1 MRLVLYIWKMDSLRR
16 ITKGLFLAFLLFGF
30 NLIGQEAKKLRI
42 NGYLKSL
49 GSYSAANP
57 SLFGPQFAAADLQ
70 TADFLLHN
78 RLNFKY
84 RSNNSWSFALST
96 RNRVFAGD
104 QLKNPA
110 FFKSLEADAGLVDL
124 NFFYGRDPNLALHT
138 SIDRF
143 YGQWESE
150 KWIVRLGRQRV
161 NWGVNT
167 VWNPNDIFNQYNYF
181 DFDYEERRGSDALR
195 IQYFPNFNSSWEF
208 VFAPE
213 KEIKNST
220 SAFLYKFN
228 RWQYDWQ
235 FLAGVYQ
242 QDLVVGGALAGGLGK
257 AGLKAEYNYY
267 APFDDDVPAFL
278 LSTSLD
284 YIFKNGLYVQGSY
297 LFNQEGRNKANFSDF
312 SDLASGSVM
321 SPRNLFLFKH
331 TVFLNA
337 SYTINPLFTVSLG
350 TMFSPDFAN
359 LIIYPSLTYS
369 LGKNL
374 DLLLALQVFSTEN
387 PLANDQLQWLSA
399 ASFLRL
405 KWSF

>member
-1 MRLVLYIWKMDSLRR
+1 MLKMDSLRK
-16 ITKGLFLAFLLFGF
+16 IIKGLFLALLLLGF
-30 NLIGQEAKKLRI
+30 SLSGQEAKKLKL
-42 NGYLKSL
+42 NGYLKFL
-49 GSYSAANP
+49 GTYSAANP
-57 SLFGPQFAAADLQ
+57 NFFGPQFAAADLQ
-70 TADFLLHN
+70 MADILLHN

-84 RSNNSWSFALST
+84 RPGTSWSFALST
-96 RNRVFAGD
+96 RNRAFAGD

-110 FFKSLEADAGLVDL
+110 FFNSLEADAGLVDL

-150 KWIVRLGRQRV
+150 KWIIRLGRQRV

-181 DFDYEERRGSDALR
+181 DFDYEERPGSDALR
-195 IQYFPNFNSSWEF
+195 IQYFPNFNSSWEY

-213 KEIKNST
+213 GEIKNST

-242 QDLVVGGALAGGLGK
+242 QDLVLGGAFAGSLGNVGFK
-257 AGLKAEYNYY
+257 SEYNYY
-267 APFDDDVPAFL
+267 APFDDDRPAFL
-278 LSTSLD
+278 FSTSID

-297 LFNQEGRNKANFSDF
+297 LFNQEGSGNANFSDF
-312 SDLASGSVM
+312 SNLAAGNVM
-321 SPRNLFLFKH
+321 SPRNLFLFKN
-331 TVFLNA
+331 TVFLSA
-337 SYTINPLFTVSLG
+337 SYNINPLFSLSLG
-350 TMFSPDFAN
+350 TMFSPDFKN
-359 LIIYPSLTYS
+359 LIVYPSLSYS
-369 LGKNL
+369 LAKNL
-374 DLLLALQVFSTEN
+374 DLLFAVQAFSTAN
-387 PLANDQLQWLSA
+387 PLAQDQLDWLSA

>member
-1 MRLVLYIWKMDSLRR
+1 MDNSKR
-16 ITKGLFLAFLLFGF
+16 IIKELFLAFLLLTFS
-30 NLIGQEAKKLRI
+30 LRGQESNKLRVS
-42 NGYLKSL
+42 GYLKFL
-49 GSYSAANP
+49 GTYSAANP
-57 SLFGPQFAAADLQ
+57 SFFGPRLASADWQ

-84 RSNNSWSFALST
+84 RPTNSWSFALST

-110 FFKSLEADAGLVDL
+110 FFNSLEADAGLVDL

-150 KWIVRLGRQRV
+150 KWIIRLGRQRV

-181 DFDYEERRGSDALR
+181 DFDYEERPGSDALR

-213 KEIKNST
+213 RVIKNSP

-242 QDLVVGGALAGGLGK
+242 QDLVLGGAFAGSLGNVGFK
-257 AGLKAEYNYY
+257 SEYNYY
-267 APFDDDVPAFL
+267 APFDDDRPAFL
-278 LSTSLD
+278 FSTSID
-284 YIFKNGLYVQGSY
+284 YVFKNGLYVLGSY
-297 LFNQEGRNKANFSDF
+297 LFNQEGSSNANFSDF
-312 SDLASGSVM
+312 SNLASGNVM
-321 SPRNLFLFKH
+321 SPRNLFLFKN
-331 TVFLNA
+331 TVFLSA
-337 SYTINPLFTVSLG
+337 SYNINPLFTVSLG
-350 TMFSPDFAN
+350 TMFSPDFGN
-359 LIIYPSLTYS
+359 LITYPSITYS

-374 DLLLALQVFSTEN
+374 DLLFVLQAFSTQN
-387 PLANDQLQWLSA
+387 PVANDQLQWLSA

>member
-1 MRLVLYIWKMDSLRR
+1 MDNSKR
-16 ITKGLFLAFLLFGF
+16 IIKELFLAFLLLTFS
-30 NLIGQEAKKLRI
+30 LRGQESNKLRVS
-42 NGYLKSL
+42 GYLKFL
-49 GSYSAANP
+49 GTYSAANP
-57 SLFGPQFAAADLQ
+57 SFFGPRLASADWQ

-84 RSNNSWSFALST
+84 RPTNSWSFALST

-110 FFKSLEADAGLVDL
+110 FFNSLEADAGLVDL

-150 KWIVRLGRQRV
+150 KWIIRLGRQRV

-181 DFDYEERRGSDALR
+181 DFDYEERPGSDALR

-213 KEIKNST
+213 RVIKNST

-242 QDLVVGGALAGGLGK
+242 QDLVLGGAFAGSLGNVGFK
-257 AGLKAEYNYY
+257 SEYNYY
-267 APFDDDVPAFL
+267 APFDDDRPAFL
-278 LSTSLD
+278 FSTSID
-284 YIFKNGLYVQGSY
+284 YVFKNGLYVLGSY
-297 LFNQEGRNKANFSDF
+297 LFNQEGSSNANFSDF
-312 SDLASGSVM
+312 SNLASGNVM
-321 SPRNLFLFKH
+321 SPRNLFLFKN
-331 TVFLNA
+331 TVFLSA
-337 SYTINPLFTVSLG
+337 SYNINPLFTVSLG
-350 TMFSPDFAN
+350 TMFSPDFGN
-359 LIIYPSLTYS
+359 LITYPSITYS

-374 DLLLALQVFSTEN
+374 DLLFVLQAFSTQN
-387 PLANDQLQWLSA
+387 PVANDQLQWLSA

>member
-1 MRLVLYIWKMDSLRR
+1 MGSLKA
-16 ITKGLFLAFLLFGF
+16 ITKRLFLIFLLLGF
-30 NLIGQEAKKLRI
+30 SLNGQKTDKLRI
-42 NGYLKSL
+42 NGYLKFL
-49 GSYSAANP
+49 GTYSAINP
-57 SLFGPQFAAADLQ
+57 SFFGPQFAVADMQATDL
-70 TADFLLHN
+70 LLHN

-84 RSNNSWSFALST
+84 RPTNSWSFALST
-96 RNRVFAGD
+96 RNRIFAGD

-110 FFKSLEADAGLVDL
+110 FFTSLEADAGLVDL

-143 YGQWESE
+143 YGQWESD
-150 KWIVRLGRQRV
+150 KWIIRLGRQRI

-213 KEIKNST
+213 KDLKDLS
-220 SAFLYKFN
+220 SALLYKFN

-235 FLAGVYQ
+235 FLAGIYQ
-242 QDLVVGGALAGGLGK
+242 QDLVIGGALAGGLGNI
-257 AGLKAEYNYY
+257 GLKAEYNYY
-267 APFDDDVPAFL
+267 APFDKDLPAFL
-278 LSTSLD
+278 FSTSLD
-284 YIFKNGLYVQGSY
+284 YIFKNGLYLQGSY
-297 LFNQEGRNKANFSDF
+297 LFNQEGSERANFGDF
-312 SDLASGSVM
+312 SNLTGGNVM

-331 TVFLNA
+331 TVFISS
-337 SYTINPLFTVSLG
+337 SYTINPLLTVSLG

-369 LGKNL
+369 LTKNL
-374 DLLLALQVFSTEN
+374 DLLVALQAFNTKN
-387 PLANDQLQWLSA
+387 PAKQDQLDWLSA

>member
-1 MRLVLYIWKMDSLRR
+1 MDRLRKIIKPLILLL
-16 ITKGLFLAFLLFGF
+16 LFLSFRLDA
-30 NLIGQEAKKLRI
+30 QESPTPSKLKVS
-42 NGYLKSL
+42 GYLKFL
-49 GSYSAANP
+49 GTHSFINGN
-57 SLFGPQFAAADLQ
+57 FFAPNFASADLQ
-70 TADFLLHN
+70 TADYLLHN

-84 RSNNSWSFALST
+84 RSSDSWSFSLSA
-96 RNRVFAGD
+96 RNRIFTGS
-104 QLKNPA
+104 QLKNGPA
-110 FFKSLEADAGLVDL
+110 FFNRLEADVGLVDL

-181 DFDYEERRGSDALR
+181 DFDYEERPGSDALR
-195 IQYFPNFNSSWEF
+195 IQYFPNFNSSWEL

-213 KEIKNST
+213 KEIENST
-220 SAFLYKFN
+220 SALLYKFN

-242 QDLVVGGALAGGLGK
+242 QDLVLGGAFAGSLGNVGFK
-257 AGLKAEYNYY
+257 SEYNYY
-267 APFDDDVPAFL
+267 APFDTDKPAFL
-278 LSTSLD
+278 FSTALD
-284 YIFKNGLYVQGSY
+284 YIFKNGLYVQASY
-297 LFNQEGRNKANFSDF
+297 LFNEDGSSNANFTDF
-312 SDLASGSVM
+312 SRLGADNVM

-337 SYTINPLFTVSLG
+337 SYSINPLFSLSLG
-350 TMFSPDFAN
+350 TMFSPDFKN
-359 LIIYPSLTYS
+359 LIIYPSLSYS

-374 DLLLALQVFSTEN
+374 DLLFVVQAFGTQN
-387 PLANDQLQWLSA
+387 PLEGNALQWLSA